1 MRLKEIEKLKKKEL
15 KQRVEEAFQKADEKG
30 PGYLAEAQ
38 FYMRELEHRR
48 GSFTSIWG
56 LILEVIV
63 IAVLRW
69 EIYMSYRGEGMES
82 QNFEKEQAIFT
93 SLQASSAAT
102 AGTLI
107 ALEETSK
114 QMNEAVQT
122 ELAVSYEVSL
132 NVKFDV
138 TSDQIIITNEGRTRV
153 SLWGSKLGK
162 SGIVMEK
169 APRTPTP
176 GVPYLITGHEVTTGL
191 SGIIPKGGFLPV
203 PFVMFNKERTGGRV
217 RGAVRVCAN
226 DDDGAD
232 ANPADH
238 GLDNAVRMEQEAPV
252 NQSFEITR
260 RSDNGAI
267 YLSFVADC
275 G

>member
-1 MRLKEIEKLKKKEL
+1 MRLNEIEKLTKKQL
-15 KQRVEEAFQKADEKG
+15 RQRVDEAFELAEHKG

-38 FYMRELEHRR
+38 FYIRELEHRR
-48 GSFTSIWG
+48 DSFTSIRD
-56 LILEVIV
+56 LVLEIVV
-63 IAVLRW
+63 IALIGW
-69 EIYMSYRGEGMES
+69 EIHMSYRGERLAS
-82 QNFEKEQAIFT
+82 QSFEKEQAVFAN
-93 SLQASSAAT
+93 LEASSAAT
-102 AGTLI
+102 AGTLT
-107 ALEETSK
+107 ALQETSK
-114 QMNEAVQT
+114 QMNEAVQK
-122 ELAVSYEVSL
+122 ELALSYEVSL
-132 NVKFDV
+132 NVKFDS